1 MPNTREKLIELI
13 ETTVPREKVAAYG
26 EVPITVGQIADH
38 LIANG
43 VTFSAENSVA
53 YNLSPTEKWIP
64 LTERLPELETYTY
77 SVDVLFR
84 DYKEDIHV
92 GYVCLETGTWREKY
106 SRDRYAAHKV
116 THWMPLPEP
125 PMDLPKITDQTMD
138 AIKKIGEQA
147 HGGE

>member
-1 MPNTREKLIELI
+1 MPNTREKLIELLGDVQYLGGL
-13 ETTVPREKVAAYG
+13 EEKV
-26 EVPITVGQIADH
+26 ADH

-43 VTFSAENSVA
+43 VTIQ
-53 YNLSPTEKWIP
+53 KWIP
-64 LTERLPELETYTY
+64 VTERLPELETYTY

-84 DYKEDIHV
+84 DYKEGIHV

-106 SRDRYAAHKV
+106 SRDQYAAHKV

-138 AIKKIGEQA
+138 AIKKIGEQS